1 MAKAEARL
9 GLWPSISSQSAR
21 VSSFPG
27 LHPAPFRAI
36 SNEPARHHTL
46 AVTDSSRTLVA
57 IPARWGSTR
66 FPGKPLHLIAGK
78 PLVQHVW
85 ERCQECRQ
93 IDDVIIA
100 TDDERIAEAAAS
112 FGAKAVITDPAHP
125 SGTDRIAEA
134 AKSFPDHRVVIN
146 VQGDEPLISPALIDE
161 LARTMRDDPGVKM
174 ITAAAPIQDQA
185 QITDPNVVKVIFDT
199 QGDALYF
206 SRSPLPYVRNPAAWP
221 RSYRHL
227 GIYGFQRSFLFQF
240 VAWPPSR
247 LEQTESLEQLR
258 ALENGARIRVV
269 LTDELSPGV
278 DTPEQAAAIE
288 KHLNSLTA

>member
-1 MAKAEARL
+1 LHRPL
-9 GLWPSISSQSAR
+9 FRVIS
-21 VSSFPG
+21 G
-27 LHPAPFRAI
+27 
-36 SNEPARHHTL
+36 EPARHHHTL
-46 AVTDSSRTLVA
+46 ATTDSSRTLVA

-85 ERCQECRQ
+85 ERCQECRL

-100 TDDERIAEAAAS
+100 TDDARIAEAAAG
-112 FGAKAVITDPAHP
+112 FGAKFVLTAPEHP

-134 AKSFPDHRVVIN
+134 ANSYPDHRVIIN

-161 LARTMRDDPGVKM
+161 LARTLREDPGVKM
-174 ITAAAPIQDQA
+174 ITAAAPIQDAA
-185 QITDPNVVKVIFDT
+185 QISDPNVVKVIFDT

-206 SRSPLPYVRNPAAWP
+206 SRSPLPYLRNPEAWP

-258 ALENGARIRVV
+258 ALENGSRIRVV

-278 DTPEQAAAIE
+278 DTPEQADAIE
-288 KHLNSLTA
+288 KHLQKQSS

>member
-1 MAKAEARL
+1 MLWEEPSNLPCIARAFA
-9 GLWPSISSQSAR
+9 SSQGNLL
-21 VSSFPG
+21 VTT
-27 LHPAPFRAI
+27 
-36 SNEPARHHTL
+36 TL
-46 AVTDSSRTLVA
+46 ATTDSSRTLVA

-85 ERCQECRQ
+85 ERCQECKQ

-100 TDDERIAEAAAS
+100 TDDARIAEAAAG
-112 FGAKAVITDPAHP
+112 FGAKYVLTAPEHP

-134 AKSFPDHRVVIN
+134 ANSFPEHRVIIN

-161 LARTMRDDPGVKM
+161 LARTLRDDPGVKM
-174 ITAAAPIQDQA
+174 ITAAAPIQDEA
-185 QITDPNVVKVIFDT
+185 QISDPNVVKVIFDT

-206 SRSPLPYVRNPAAWP
+206 SRSPLPYQRNPEAWP

-258 ALENGARIRVV
+258 AVENGTRIRVV

-288 KHLNSLTA
+288 KHLEKQSS